1 MVPPFK
7 IGQHV
12 TINPMEGMPAR
23 VIELSLAEDGWTVHV
38 RYFHNGEAK
47 TIKCF
52 SDEVEAAA

>member
-1 MVPPFK
+1 MTPPFK

-12 TINPMEGMPAR
+12 AIKPMEGMPAR
-23 VIELSLAEDGWTVHV
+23 VIAVILDAEGWTIEV

-52 SDEVEAAA
+52 VDEVDAA

>member
-1 MVPPFK
+1 MSTTPFK

-12 TINPMEGMPAR
+12 TVKPMESMPAR
-23 VIELSLAEDGWTVHV
+23 VIAVILADDGWTVEV

-52 SDEVEAAA
+52 VDEVEAA